1 MNNIKVFLID
11 FQANIFSNSHD
22 EKSNQVVLPIG
33 LMYLSSWLKS
43 NLKNV
48 EVKLAKSYVDF
59 RNRDELL
66 SIIDVFN
73 PDIIGI
79 KAMSLDMEPLF
90 KYVKYIRGNYLKSNY
105 IITLGGPITNSNT
118 KEVFHSGLFDHIT
131 IGEGERAFLE
141 ITKAFYEKR
150 PINNAIKGIVYSE
163 NDYKKDYIENL
174 DEIPFPDY
182 SLIEFDKYD
191 KYINY
196 GYNRNRQG
204 VIFTSRGCPYRCI
217 YCHNLFGNKARLRS
231 PENIFNEMQFLY
243 DTYNIKDIFFVDDI
257 FNIDYKRAMRIFD
270 LIIQSKIPFKLYFP
284 NGIRGDII
292 DKNYIDRMVEA
303 GTIYVTYAVETASER
318 LQKVI
323 KKNLNLDKLKEN
335 IKYTCEKEI
344 LVNAF
349 FLFGL
354 PGETE
359 EEAMLTLKYAEE
371 LNKLNFPF
379 IFFSRYYE
387 GTEMYDLALAN
398 GFSKEIL
405 DESSHSFY
413 HEVSYYHTPTL
424 NHEYISYIKN
434 HFLYKILFNEKRI
447 SNMLKFQRKFYKESD
462 IVDYINSMYNV
473 NVNNLNEFETYI
485 SEINQSSYMKNYC

>member
-1 MNNIKVFLID
+1 MNNIKVLFID
-11 FQANIFSNSHD
+11 FQASVFSNTHD

-33 LMYLSSWLKS
+33 LMYLSSCLKS
-43 NLKNV
+43 NLKNS

-59 RNRDELL
+59 RSMEELL
-66 SIIDVFN
+66 NIINVFSPN
-73 PDIIGI
+73 IIGI
-79 KAMSLDMEPLF
+79 KAMSLDIDFLF
-90 KYVKYIRGNYLKSNY
+90 EYVKYVRNSYLKTDY
-105 IITLGGPITNSNT
+105 IIVIGGPITNSNS
-118 KEVFHSGLFDHIT
+118 KEVFRSGLFDYIT

-141 ITKAFYEKR
+141 IAREYYEKR
-150 PINNAIKGIVYSE
+150 TINNDIKGILYSE
-163 NDYKKDYIENL
+163 NNYKKDYIENL

-182 SLIEFDKYD
+182 SLIDFNEYD

-204 VIFTSRGCPYRCI
+204 VIFSSRGCPYHCI
-217 YCHNLFGNKARLRS
+217 YCHNLFGNRARLRS
-231 PENIFNEMQFLY
+231 PENIFDEMQFLY

-257 FNIDYKRAMRIFD
+257 FNIDYKRAMKVFD
-270 LIIQSKIPFKLYFP
+270 LIINSKIPFRLYFP

-292 DKNYIDRMVEA
+292 DENYIDQMVEA

-323 KKNLNLDKLKEN
+323 KKNLNLEKLKKN

-359 EEAMLTLKYAEE
+359 DEAMLTLKYAKE
-371 LNKLNFPF
+371 LDKLNFPF

-398 GFSKEIL
+398 GFSKEML
-405 DESSHSFY
+405 NESTRSFY
-413 HEVSYYHTPTL
+413 HEVSHYHTPTL
-424 NHEYISYIKN
+424 NNKFITYIKN
-434 HFLYKILFNEKRI
+434 YFLYKILFNQERI
-447 SNMLKFQRKFYKESD
+447 SNMLRLQRKFYKEDD
-462 IVDYINSMYNV
+462 IVDYINIMYNV
-473 NVNNLNEFETYI
+473 SVNDLKEFEKHI
-485 SEINQSSYMKNYC
+485 SDINHSSYIKNFD